1 MKRKLSMAGVVV
13 IAALALSASS
23 WAATTVQKIP
33 FNAAVV
39 ICNGDTVNLSGTLLD
54 IVTTTTTPS
63 GGLVVAF
70 HDNPQGISG
79 VDATTGTVFHATGL
93 TREVDVST
101 PPGGFTTTFV
111 NRFHLQATQGAQSFV
126 VSETEHVTVTPNGTV
141 TVSFDNFS
149 STC

>member
-1 MKRKLSMAGVVV
+1 MRRLSTALVVV
-13 IAALALSASS
+13 VAALALSASA

-33 FNAAVV
+33 FDADVV
-39 ICNGDTVNLSGTLLD
+39 LCNGDTVHISGTLLD
-54 IVTTTTTPS
+54 SATTTTTPS
-63 GGLVVAF
+63 GGLIVAF

-79 VDATTGTVFHATGL
+79 VDTTTGTVFHATGL
-93 TREVDVST
+93 TREVDVTS

-111 NRFHLQATQGAQSFV
+111 NRFHIQATGGAQSFI
-126 VSETEHVTVTPNGTV
+126 VSETEHVTITPSGTV

>member
-13 IAALALSASS
+13 IAALTLSASS

-39 ICNGDTVNLSGTLLD
+39 ICNGDTVNISGTLLD

-93 TREVDVST
+93 TREIDVST